1 MAVLVTLLGEDNTNA
16 AALIL
21 YARLPG
27 RLPGLY
33 CIQTDAN
40 GERKFLYWRNYGVA
54 VAYCIRAGDGRR
66 LGVIAE
72 KILDEYVRNGQSSP

>member
-1 MAVLVTLLGEDNTNA
+1 M
-16 AALIL
+16 I
-21 YARLPG
+21 R
-27 RLPGLY
+27 R
-33 CIQTDAN
+33 
-40 GERKFLYWRNYGVA
+40 RSYGVA